1 MFQKVKRVTM
11 RNLCDTIFCI
21 NTSVLQNFHICM
33 SVPLIKQESNKPTPT
48 TWGFSLY

>member
-11 RNLCDTIFCI
+11 RNLFDTIFCI

-33 SVPLIKQESNKPTPT
+33 SVPLKLHPAVFTFVQII
-48 TWGFSLY
+48 Y